1 MKIKMKPKAYGPVFV
16 YIDEGRSVRYGRS
29 EDAIDQ
35 VSPPTDSPADTL
47 LFALAACIAISLH
60 MAAEKY
66 GMTLEPFRVQAFCKK
81 AQDPPSRFDRFEVLV
96 PRSIVDDYGSA
107 ERLLKGAKTICTV
120 SNTLNADVTL
130 RLI

>member
-1 MKIKMKPKAYGPVFV
+1 MGPVFV

-60 MAAEKY
+60 MAAEKVWNDARAIQSS
-66 GMTLEPFRVQAFCKK
+66 GIL
-81 AQDPPSRFDRFEVLV
+81 
-96 PRSIVDDYGSA
+96 
-107 ERLLKGAKTICTV
+107 
-120 SNTLNADVTL
+120 
-130 RLI
+130 